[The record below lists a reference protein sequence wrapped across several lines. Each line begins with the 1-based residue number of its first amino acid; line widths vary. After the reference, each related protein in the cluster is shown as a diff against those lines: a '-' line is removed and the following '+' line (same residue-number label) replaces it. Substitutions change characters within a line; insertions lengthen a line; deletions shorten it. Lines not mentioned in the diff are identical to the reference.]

1 MFTTRMSIAW
11 FGNMNVDDVHRGS
24 LDNFDNMRE
33 LTKCLAND
41 SSLDIMSVTK
51 NLVDYTECIE
61 RNNNFVDEVVE
72 TVDSSQLSYIMNNN

>member
-1 MFTTRMSIAW
+1 
-11 FGNMNVDDVHRGS
+11 MNVDDVHRGS

-41 SSLDIMSVTK
+41 SSLDIMSVTN

>member
-1 MFTTRMSIAW
+1 
-11 FGNMNVDDVHRGS
+11 MNVDDVHRGS

-41 SSLDIMSVTK
+41 SSLDIMSVTN
-51 NLVDYTECIE
+51 NLVDYTKCIE

>member
-1 MFTTRMSIAW
+1 
-11 FGNMNVDDVHRGS
+11 
-24 LDNFDNMRE
+24 MRE

-41 SSLDIMSVTK
+41 SSLDIMSVTN